1 MVGAMAYERLGDSA
15 LHYAPCHYGGSKLVF
30 RGPPQ
35 RLDGAYVAVLG
46 GTETYG
52 RFVERPWPD
61 LIGAATG
68 LRLVNLGCV
77 NAGVDAFLNDPD
89 VLAICRGARAVV
101 VQALGA
107 QNMTNRFYAV
117 HPRRNDRFLR
127 AAPPLR
133 ALFREVD
140 FTEFSFT
147 RHMLSTLQAL
157 SPDRFAP
164 VVEELRSTWLT
175 RTRQL
180 LQRVERPA
188 VLLWIGAEP
197 PPGAGAPPR
206 LDLDP
211 LLIDRPRLSQA
222 AERAAACVEAVASA
236 TARADA
242 AAGMVLAPG
251 DLAAAAGLPGPAAH
265 AEIAQALAPVLR
277 RLV

>member
-1 MVGAMAYERLGDSA
+1 MAYERLGESA
-15 LHYAPCHYGGSKLVF
+15 LNYSPCRYGASKLVF

-52 RFVERPWPD
+52 RLVERPWPA

-68 LRLVNLGCV
+68 LRMVNLGCV

-89 VLAICRGARAVV
+89 VLEICRGARVVV

-133 ALFREVD
+133 ALFHEVD
-140 FTEFSFT
+140 FAEFNFT
-147 RHMLSTLQAL
+147 RHMLSTLQRL
-157 SPDRFAP
+157 SPQRFAS
-164 VVEELRSTWLT
+164 VVDELRATWLI

-180 LQRVERPA
+180 LHLVERPA
-188 VLLWIGAEP
+188 VLLWIGADAP
-197 PPGAGAPPR
+197 PPAGAPPR
-206 LDLDP
+206 LDLEP
-211 LLIDRPRLSQA
+211 LLVDRPSLEQA
-222 AERAAACVEAVASA
+222 AQAAAACVEAVERHSERSAGAERLNDASLDPA
-236 TARADA
+236 TAI
-242 AAGMVLAPG
+242 
-251 DLAAAAGLPGPAAH
+251 GLPGAAAH
-265 AEIAQALAPVLR
+265 ADIAQALAPVLR